1 VGVDMGS
8 LDTKEW
14 GAEVPLLLAGMIWG
28 SSFVTGKIGV
38 EHVDPVLFSFLRY
51 GFASLS
57 VIPILLFFK
66 HFDRSVLL
74 NPVIIIISV
83 INAIAMNLQNIGMT
97 MTTATN
103 SVLLIDINVVF
114 IAVLAVFVLKERMT
128 GQVIMGLICGIIGV
142 FIIATNGDLSAL
154 GGGTFLGNLF
164 ALMAGLLWAFYVIYL
179 TKTLKSGT
187 AVVSATL
194 AIIILT
200 TIVTIPITLFYQP
213 DYSID
218 FTGWAMAIYTG
229 VFCTTIAFIL
239 YSYGLR
245 GLGAT
250 MSSVILLIE
259 IVFGM
264 TFAFILL
271 NEIPTLVT
279 WIGGVFIL
287 LAVIIISVRWGNL
300 KKKENVSKDQE

>member
-1 VGVDMGS
+1 MGG
-8 LDTKEW
+8 LRTKEW
-14 GAEVPLLLAGMIWG
+14 GFEVPLLVAGMIWG

-51 GFASLS
+51 GFAALS
-57 VIPILLFFK
+57 VIPIILFFK

-74 NPVIIIISV
+74 NPVIIVISV
-83 INAIAMNLQNIGMT
+83 INAVAMNLQNIGMT

-128 GQVIMGLICGIIGV
+128 RPVMVGMVCGIIGV
-142 FIIATNGDLSAL
+142 VIISTNGDINSL

-164 ALMAGLLWAFYVIYL
+164 ALLAGLLWAVYVIYL

-187 AVVSATL
+187 AVVSASL

-200 TIVTIPITLFYQP
+200 TIVTIPITLLYQP
-213 DYSID
+213 DYSVD
-218 FTGWAMAIYTG
+218 MTGWAMAAYTG
-229 VFCTTIAFIL
+229 IFCTTIAFIL

-250 MSSVILLIE
+250 TSSVILLIE

-264 TFAFILL
+264 AFAFILL
-271 NEIPTLVT
+271 NEIPTLAT

-287 LAVIIISVRWGNL
+287 LAVMIISIKWDNG
-300 KKKENVSKDQE
+300 KEKEDVSTDQE